1 MTNPLIVIT
10 GPTACG
16 KTPTAVALAKKING
30 EIVSADSMQIYRGM
44 DIGTAKPALAERD
57 EIPHHMLDIADPKN
71 DFSAAAFQQMARD
84 AIEDIHSR
92 GKMPILV
99 GGTGFYI
106 AAAVYENALT
116 QDKDEEEPAIS
127 KELIIREQLMKE
139 TAQEPEGAASL
150 HNRLKIVD
158 PQSADRIHPNNVKR
172 VVRALAYYEANHQP
186 ISAHKRGRDLRY
198 DTLFVVL
205 HRDRASLY
213 QAIDRRVKVMIEQGL
228 VREVEELLATGVG
241 DKTTAMQA
249 LGYKE
254 IIPYLR
260 KECSLEAAVQAIQ
273 QGSRRYAKRQL
284 TWFRH
289 QIDGHWL
296 SMDDKTPESAAE
308 AIKELALL

>member
-44 DIGTAKPALAERD
+44 DIGTAKPTLAERD

-116 QDKDEEEPAIS
+116 QDKDEEESAIS

-139 TAQEPEGAASL
+139 TAQEPEGAAAL

-158 PQSADRIHPNNVKR
+158 PQSADRIHPNNIKR

-198 DTLFVVL
+198 DTLFIVL

-213 QAIDRRVKVMIEQGL
+213 QAIDRRVVVMIEQGL

-241 DKTTAMQA
+241 NKTTAMQA

>member
-44 DIGTAKPALAERD
+44 DIGTAKPTLAERD

-116 QDKDEEEPAIS
+116 QDKDEEESAIS

-139 TAQEPEGAASL
+139 TAQEPEGAAAL

-158 PQSADRIHPNNVKR
+158 PQSADRIHPNNIKR

-198 DTLFVVL
+198 DTLFIVL

-241 DKTTAMQA
+241 NKTTAMQA